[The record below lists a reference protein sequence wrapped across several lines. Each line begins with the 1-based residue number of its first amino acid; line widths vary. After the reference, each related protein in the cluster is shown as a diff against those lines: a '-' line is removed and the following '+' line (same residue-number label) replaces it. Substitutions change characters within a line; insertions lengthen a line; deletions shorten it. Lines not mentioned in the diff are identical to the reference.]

1 MKRLYKILRSVA
13 VVILVI
19 AFVLPAGVYVALSV
33 PGVQHAICEGVEREL
48 SKLLTVDVEIDHV
61 SITPFNRLTLHR
73 VRVADANGDTAMT
86 VRRIGGGVEL
96 WELLSR
102 RRLVMSY
109 AEVIG
114 MDAKIYRDS
123 AGGPLNIQPIIDAL
137 SPKDKSKPPTRFD
150 FRVNTVVIRTSSV
163 RYDVLSAPE
172 DTARLDVNHI
182 YVSDVKADV
191 QLPRMANDDY
201 TVELRRL
208 AMREKSG
215 LVLERLSGKF
225 HVWNEGATA
234 EGVEV
239 RMPSTRIA
247 LGDISTVFGSLKGL
261 KDTWRELPV
270 ELRIEEGSY
279 VNPSD
284 FKALAPV
291 LGGLDVKM
299 DVWAHVMGNPES
311 VAVQGVSV
319 ASEGLLSL
327 KAEGTV
333 DGMCTGDI
341 SADFPM
347 IELNANG
354 AGVAEVLRGMV
365 PLHENAV
372 RVLGNVGELTLTG
385 DFSGDANAG
394 RVQADVDGTGLGL
407 GLTCDYRRRGA
418 KLPVALKGVLALRD
432 FNGAELLDGTSV
444 NLKEL
449 TKVTAEAD
457 FDIVMNGKKPSG
469 EVDMLVSTLV
479 YKNHE
484 YTGITSSVSVD
495 GTHYS
500 GSLNVDNPGVML
512 DVTAN
517 ADVTAGYK
525 RLDFDVSARDVN
537 PALLNMPGAREGYL
551 LSMFGRG
558 ELEGRDAD
566 SVVGRIDVND
576 VTYVDASGRGLRI
589 DNVTVE
595 SECADSVNRVTLRSD
610 VADGSVTGRY
620 RLTKIPAIA
629 KTIVANVMPKLTG
642 VRAEGTE
649 YKPLTADVADELT
662 FDLTIKDSRP
672 IEELVKLPVK
682 VIYPVNMDGYVNAR
696 NQAMGLKIDA
706 PYLQQGNKLIENTA
720 LHVNVVQ
727 DADVDSVSHADVYF
741 TTMMPTKK
749 GVLTLSTT
757 AAALDD
763 RVDAKL
769 SWKVNR
775 ERNFSGD
782 VNVSASFDRDEDN
795 ALMTVL
801 DINPSKLVFNDTVW
815 TVDPAR
821 ITIRGKEAEVRDFR
835 MGRSGQFLTIGGRAS
850 AYAGDSIMVELQDV
864 NLDYVFETLDIS
876 NAMFGGNA
884 TGKIYATE
892 LFSKTPRAYTP
903 GLNVARM
910 SYNHSLM
917 GDARIISEWVPE
929 TKAITI
935 NAEIVQPN
943 GRRSYV
949 SGDIKPMADS
959 LDLHFDADKLEIGF
973 LQPFMS
979 AFATEVSGYASG
991 KARLWGSFKL
1001 IDMVGD
1007 VYGEDVRLKL
1017 GFTNTAYT
1025 TTDSV
1030 RFTPGRIDLRDLT
1043 LYDAYGNTAKL
1054 NGWLT
1059 HECFKKPRFNF
1070 TITDARRMLVYDV
1083 KENNDTRWYG
1093 RIFGNGGASVTGEP
1107 GVVEIGVNMS
1117 TAPNSMFTFVLSD
1130 ELNAQEYNFIT
1141 FRDRDQ
1147 ARKDSIAALSAPP
1160 AAVRELKERLNAGGG
1175 DGEPSVY
1182 KLNFAVDVTPQ
1193 AQVNLIMDP
1202 VSGDRIRAY
1211 GHGNMRMVYNSADED
1226 LRMNGTYTVERGNY
1240 NFTLQDIIIKDF
1252 TIKDGSSITFHGD
1265 PYAAELDIKATYA
1278 VNANLSDLDESFL
1291 ADKDLNRTNVPVHAL
1306 LMVTGDMRQPD
1317 INFDLEFPT
1326 LTQDTYRKVRS
1337 IVSTEEM
1344 MNRQIIYLLALNRFY
1359 TPDYMTATKGN
1370 ELVSVASSTISSQL
1384 SSMLG
1389 QLSDNWNIAP
1399 NFRSDRGDFSD
1410 VEVDVALSSHLLN
1423 NRLLLNGNF
1432 GYRDKSLN
1440 NNSFIG
1446 DFDIEY
1452 LLNRSGSIRLKA
1464 YNRYNDQNFYV
1475 KSALTTQG
1483 VGVVFKRDFDDIFS
1497 FLRPWL
1503 RKRKKAQPAVEP
1515 VDSTATPDKAAD
1527 GDGLLQF
1534 K

>member
-33 PGVQHAICEGVEREL
+33 PSVQHAICEGVEREL

-114 MDAKIYRDS
+114 MDARIYRDS
-123 AGGPLNIQPIIDAL
+123 VGGPLNIQPIIDAL

-163 RYDVLSAPE
+163 CYDVLSAPE

-191 QLPRMANDDY
+191 QLPRIANDDY

-239 RMPSTRIA
+239 RMPSTCIA

-270 ELRIEEGSY
+270 ELKIEEGSY

-311 VAVQGVSV
+311 MAVQGVSV

-341 SADFPM
+341 SVDFPV

-354 AGVAEVLRGMV
+354 AGVAEVLRGMM
-365 PLHENAV
+365 PLHENAA
-372 RVLGNVGELTLTG
+372 RVLGNVGGLTLTG

-537 PALLNMPGAREGYL
+537 PALLNMPGARDGYL

-610 VADGSVTGRY
+610 VADGSATGRY

-682 VIYPVNMDGYVNAR
+682 VIYPVSMDGYVNAR
-696 NQAMGLKIDA
+696 NQAMGLKMDA

-835 MGRSGQFLTIGGRAS
+835 VGRSGQFLTIGGRAS

-1175 DGEPSVY
+1175 DGEGV
-1182 KLNFAVDVTPQ
+1182 AVQHVGEAVPLHAVLGVLDLHVGVVQQHQHQAAGLVGGDTLLSGFLAAVGGSLGGGQGGDVLADERVAGGVAI
-1193 AQVNLIMDP
+1193 AQVSLGGEGGLITVHSHVYTLAAQGDGNGP
-1202 VSGDRIRAY
+1202 VGQGPGAVGKLVIA
-1211 GHGNMRMVYNSADED
+1211 GVNQHSAVGLEV
-1226 LRMNGTYTVERGNY
+1226 GG
-1240 NFTLQDIIIKDF
+1240 
-1252 TIKDGSSITFHGD
+1252 
-1265 PYAAELDIKATYA
+1265 A
-1278 VNANLSDLDESFL
+1278 VVVRVGESAHVLGGGEVLLIGLDEGVGVGVGL
-1291 ADKDLNRTNVPVHAL
+1291 A
-1306 LMVTGDMRQPD
+1306 
-1317 INFDLEFPT
+1317 
-1326 LTQDTYRKVRS
+1326 
-1337 IVSTEEM
+1337 
-1344 MNRQIIYLLALNRFY
+1344 LLALHRSHAGVGH
-1359 TPDYMTATKGN
+1359 PGHHGEGQVKGVHPGHVIGVGGLGVGLSARLVHIGQLDLEAGHAIFLYFLPGAGHIAGSEGGVGGGIGGVEVGEHILVRN
-1370 ELVSVASSTISSQL
+1370 SGAVLVQVQQERGVQHGSVLAGFLIGAPELVGLASAL
-1384 SSMLG
+1384 AARGLG
-1389 QLSDNWNIAP
+1389 
-1399 NFRSDRGDFSD
+1399 
-1410 VEVDVALSSHLLN
+1410 
-1423 NRLLLNGNF
+1423 RLLRGGLGIPA
-1432 GYRDKSLN
+1432 G
-1440 NNSFIG
+1440 
-1446 DFDIEY
+1446 
-1452 LLNRSGSIRLKA
+1452 A
-1464 YNRYNDQNFYV
+1464 
-1475 KSALTTQG
+1475 SAAGGQQSDTHHG
-1483 VGVVFKRDFDDIFS
+1483 CKC
-1497 FLRPWL
+1497 
-1503 RKRKKAQPAVEP
+1503 E
-1515 VDSTATPDKAAD
+1515 
-1527 GDGLLQF
+1527 
-1534 K
+1534 